1 MLTLES
7 KFSEFIELCRKAG
20 ACADEGEAIPVM
32 EDANK
37 GNGMTADGTCADGFA
52 LYRDGKEFPESWAEW
67 VLEKVGKEMDEKCRA
82 FFIAK
87 IKNEMSALQV
97 RAKCDFLT
105 TAEHATLLSKYE
117 GKLPTA
123 EKEIRTGVVTL
134 CSAKVG

>member
-1 MLTLES
+1 
-7 KFSEFIELCRKAG
+7 
-20 ACADEGEAIPVM
+20 
-32 EDANK
+32 
-37 GNGMTADGTCADGFA
+37 
-52 LYRDGKEFPESWAEW
+52 
-67 VLEKVGKEMDEKCRA
+67 
-82 FFIAK
+82 
-87 IKNEMSALQV
+87 LQV